1 MNISLLTIISV
12 LALVF
17 SLGGN
22 LFINLKNKMGF
33 VVWAISNALWI
44 AVNLMGEPN
53 VSQIIMF
60 VVYTAFNIHG
70 LISWGKKGK

>member
-1 MNISLLTIISV
+1 MDISLIDIVSV
-12 LALVF
+12 LALLF

-22 LFINLKNKMGF
+22 LLINLQRKIGF

>member
-33 VVWAISNALWI
+33 VVWAISNVLWI

-53 VSQIIMF
+53 VPQIAMF
-60 VVYTAFNIHG
+60 VVYTGFNIHG
-70 LISWGKKGK
+70 LISWSKKGK